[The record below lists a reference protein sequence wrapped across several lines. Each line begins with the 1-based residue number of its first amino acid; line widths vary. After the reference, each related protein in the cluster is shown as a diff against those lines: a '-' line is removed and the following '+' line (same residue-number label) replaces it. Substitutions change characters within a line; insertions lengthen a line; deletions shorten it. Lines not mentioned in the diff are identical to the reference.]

1 MAREETQGQNPGKG
15 QCLRMCRGR
24 DKEKQWGRWDVARCQ
39 GRGAHRREGL
49 GGRACGG
56 SCFHCQQ
63 GGLGGQGGAGRP
75 RELGEDTAFLSRERV
90 AWSFSVKMRVPARRG
105 KDLDV
110 VMRPPLVCS
119 DWCVGCWAAVTLE
132 ARHPHPQ
139 QLPSSWP
146 LHRRGTYLWACG
158 NGDWLLGTVHRVGQ
172 KTRNSTLNL
181 LTLLLGLPGSRGNEA
196 GLLGEGDRNTAMA
209 KRPCIDTEAG

>member
-1 MAREETQGQNPGKG
+1 MFQ
-15 QCLRMCRGR
+15 
-24 DKEKQWGRWDVARCQ
+24 
-39 GRGAHRREGL
+39 
-49 GGRACGG
+49 
-56 SCFHCQQ
+56 
-63 GGLGGQGGAGRP
+63 GAGRFY
-75 RELGEDTAFLSRERV
+75 AH
-90 AWSFSVKMRVPARRG
+90 ARRG
-105 KDLDV
+105 RRGKLLATCLGLL
-110 VMRPPLVCS
+110 RPPGEGGASSASPCHWSEWSALTGRNIS
-119 DWCVGCWAAVTLE
+119 AVGRSSPL

-146 LHRRGTYLWACG
+146 LHRRGTYLRACG

-209 KRPCIDTEAG
+209 KRPCIDTKAG